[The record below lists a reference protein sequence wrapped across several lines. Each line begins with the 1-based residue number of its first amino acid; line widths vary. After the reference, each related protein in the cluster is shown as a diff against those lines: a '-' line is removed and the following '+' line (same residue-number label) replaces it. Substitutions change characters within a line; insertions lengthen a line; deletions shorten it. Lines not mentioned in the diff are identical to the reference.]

1 MKMIIQAMNSIGYY
15 KFLVE
20 GNLNRGVAAV
30 SSDSF
35 ETIHAHVEK
44 YLSDSPAL
52 SVTIEVYASYLTE
65 NKGTIN
71 QIIKRVFQSI

>member
-1 MKMIIQAMNSIGYY
+1 MIIQAMKSIGYY
-15 KFLVE
+15 KFLDE
-20 GNLNRGVAAV
+20 GDLNRHGGAV

-35 ETIHAHVEK
+35 EAIHAPVEK

-52 SVTIEVYASYLTE
+52 SVAIEVYASYLTE

>member
-1 MKMIIQAMNSIGYY
+1 MIIPANNNMDYY
-15 KFLVE
+15 KFLDE
-20 GNLNRGVAAV
+20 GDLNRGCGAV
-30 SSDSF
+30 SFDSF
-35 ETIHAHVEK
+35 EAFHAHVKK

-52 SVTIEVYASYLTE
+52 RVAIEVYASYLTE

>member
-1 MKMIIQAMNSIGYY
+1 MIIQAMNSIGYY
-15 KFLVE
+15 KFLDEVD
-20 GNLNRGVAAV
+20 LNRGGVTV
-30 SSDSF
+30 SCDSF
-35 ETIHAHVEK
+35 ETIHGPVEK

-65 NKGTIN
+65 NKGTLN